1 MSTEA
6 DVVAQLEQ
14 MGNPPAEPA
23 AEPVAAV
30 AAEPP
35 PEPAPSPA
43 PEPAKPLS
51 LKDDDLIEV
60 VVDGKPVQMAWKDA
74 RGGFMRNADYT
85 RKTQEAA
92 RLRTEAESLQEQV
105 SQAKQTL
112 QQREAQINEVLGN
125 PEKVAAWYQM
135 LLANRQ
141 QAGQP
146 PAQAQA
152 GAQADLAQL
161 QEQILA
167 QTQERIEKATEEL
180 EVRQLAANYVQEL
193 SKATDALKDEY
204 PQLKAVRGIDRILRE
219 EVQQMKPSSIQ
230 EAKTMLTAAAKAQA
244 EELDSHFTERQKKAA
259 AGKTQATGIEPP
271 GGKGVLPAPKKY
283 KGPDDPAFE
292 QDLTQQ
298 IQKLMDAG

>member
-1 MSTEA
+1 
-6 DVVAQLEQ
+6 
-14 MGNPPAEPA
+14 MGTPLAEPA
-23 AEPVAAV
+23 AEPAAAV
-30 AAEPP
+30 ATEPT

-43 PEPAKPLS
+43 PEPATPAPVS

-60 VVDGKPVQMAWKDA
+60 IVDGKPVQMAWKDA

-105 SQAKQTL
+105 EQAKQTL
-112 QQREAQINEVLGN
+112 QQRETQINEVLGN

-141 QAGQP
+141 QAGQT

-152 GAQADLAQL
+152 GAQVDLQQLQAQL
-161 QEQILA
+161 REE
-167 QTQERIEKATEEL
+167 TQQYVTKATEEL
-180 EVRQLAANYVQEL
+180 EVRQLAASYTQTL
-193 SKATDALKDEY
+193 QQATDALKDQY

-219 EVQQMKPSSIQ
+219 EVQQMKPATLA
-230 EAKTMLTAAAKAQA
+230 EAKDMLASAAKAQA
-244 EELDSHFTERQKKAA
+244 EELDTYITERQKKAA

-283 KGPDDPAFE
+283 KGVDDPEAIG
-292 QDLTQQ
+292 DLTAQ
-298 IQKLMDAG
+298 IQKLMEAS